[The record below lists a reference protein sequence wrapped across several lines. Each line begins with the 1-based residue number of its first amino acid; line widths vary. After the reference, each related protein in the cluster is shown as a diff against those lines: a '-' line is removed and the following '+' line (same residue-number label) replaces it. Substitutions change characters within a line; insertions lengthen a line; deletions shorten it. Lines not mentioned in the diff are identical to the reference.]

1 MSRYIDADKMKSEL
15 LLGIAT
21 SKTLLPPSIY
31 NDTARA
37 VRAFIK
43 LLDEFETTDVRENV
57 KGEWIDCLEDD
68 IVDVQ
73 ICSVCGYKEYVIDKP
88 NFCPNCGADMRGE
101 ENAE

>member
-1 MSRYIDADKMKSEL
+1 MSRYIDAERLTFVIKKNFGHGTISPILQLIDEQ
-15 LLGIAT
+15 
-21 SKTLLPPSIY
+21 P
-31 NDTARA
+31 TA
-37 VRAFIK
+37 
-43 LLDEFETTDVRENV
+43 DVRENV

-101 ENAE
+101 DNAE